1 MSDKRH
7 FTVVEGKKE
16 HGLFVGRSPSSVAKK
31 VVSKL
36 SKGDKV
42 SFFLR
47 EITQGSK
54 KKTYGPYE
62 GQKKKL
68 KKPIKVGDR
77 VYKYES
83 EVHKVEKK
91 GGANIGDIVIKKVY
105 THVNKNGTTVK
116 NDFGNDKIYILIGPK
131 DGKYIRIQKVAK
143 NEDEVS
149 VLPEKDASLII
160 DKYKDMYEQGIV
172 NVKAGPYKL
181 TESDVILLNKS
192 SVGGAIRIKINPK
205 HHALTD
211 HGYSHPQKM
220 SLTAR
225 HKALFGALSF
235 LQKKYGVKK
244 GFVKLID
251 QMNAAAVL
259 LKRTDPLESKTIKV
273 DRDWVSGLYKEYKQ
287 TGGIGWGSTYTQT
300 FNLLKQN
307 LSGIVVGYTI
317 NITKESGAH
326 TTSNEN
332 TSDYYF
338 TITDNLGKG
347 DFGSVRKEN
356 KLKIKDFKGILN
368 FIIEDPKLLQQ
379 FIDKL
384 RADNTEKWKY
394 LIPYLEKLLV
404 KIKEYDSTLAYFK
417 SSDPEYYKIWEDK
430 ISEMK
435 NKFRGNFFDKPIYEL
450 YADWRAINP
459 RAPKLQIHNIYANP
473 SGIINKNIALPP
485 RINRVLVP
493 TIFANPSNKPN
504 INNIN
509 DISLPKRIS
518 NKIIGQIYKTDI
530 DLTIDMGDGFSLTI
544 YYGNPNRYQISTY
557 NKSLAA
563 SNNIPEVTNKIKS
576 IFPEIPKG
584 KLINLLNHVLLNRE
598 NLINYINYDKLVEFI
613 NTLIQKYSTSY

>member
-42 SFFLR
+42 CFFLR

-91 GGANIGDIVIKKVY
+91 
-105 THVNKNGTTVK
+105 
-116 NDFGNDKIYILIGPK
+116 
-131 DGKYIRIQKVAK
+131 
-143 NEDEVS
+143 
-149 VLPEKDASLII
+149 
-160 DKYKDMYEQGIV
+160 
-172 NVKAGPYKL
+172 
-181 TESDVILLNKS
+181 
-192 SVGGAIRIKINPK
+192 GGAIRIKINPK

-259 LKRTDPLESKTIKV
+259 LKRTDPLESKTIKI

-287 TGGIGWGSTYTQT
+287 TGGIGWGSTYTKT
-300 FNLLKQN
+300 FDLLKQN
-307 LSGIVVGYTI
+307 LSGRVVGYTI

-347 DFGSVRKEN
+347 DFGSVKKEY

-379 FIDKL
+379 FIEKL
-384 RADNTEKWKY
+384 RADNAEKWKY

-435 NKFRGNFFDKPIYEL
+435 NKFRPIFFDKPIYEI

-459 RAPKLQIHNIYANP
+459 RAPKLQIYTIYANP
-473 SGIINKNIALPP
+473 SNTPKISNLGSIALPQRVLVP
-485 RINRVLVP
+485 TEFANPKSNKPNSLNLGSIALSQRVLVP
-493 TIFANPSNKPN
+493 TIFANPNSNKPK
-504 INNIN
+504 NNN
-509 DISLPKRIS
+509 MNNISLPERIS
-518 NKIIGQIYKTDI
+518 NKINGQISASDI
-530 DLTIDMGDGFSLTI
+530 DLTIDMGDGFYLTI
-544 YYGNPNRYQISTY
+544 YYGNPNRYQIRTY
-557 NKSLAA
+557 NKSLAS
-563 SNNIPEVTNKIKS
+563 SNNIPAVTNEIKS
-576 IFPEIPKG
+576 IFPEIPIG
-584 KLINLLNHVLLNRE
+584 KLINLLNHVLSNRE
-598 NLINYINYDKLVEFI
+598 NLINYVNYDKLVEFI
-613 NTLIQKYSTSY
+613 NTLIQKYSTSH